1 MGVSF
6 SLARPNATKSS
17 IRVKVSVS
25 GVSMYL
31 YTGRSIETS
40 HWDKKKCFVR
50 SYVGKT
56 TTTRLVMRLKELEV
70 GILEALDEYKNGKP
84 KLTYLQLQE
93 KLQKLIDN
101 PLTKYN
107 KKVEDQIENQ
117 FTLTGFA
124 EQFIIDC
131 EKGVRLSPKRQK
143 LKPSAISSYK
153 TTQNLI
159 NKFQT
164 RYNKVFYLNK
174 FDQNDIDRFSDFM
187 IIDEEF
193 AMNTHSKV
201 MMDTMQFFK
210 YAVKLKK
217 IPPARLLELEFDT
230 RREDTDSIYLTEAEI
245 LEMLSISE
253 FDSPVH
259 EHVRDVFVIGC
270 FTGMRFSDYSVIDPT
285 SIRNNRLEI
294 VQKKTGNKVTIPIHA
309 EVVKI
314 LEKYN
319 YLLPQVPPNNEFN
332 RIIKLVGEKLPSLH
346 TPFTKQITYGR
357 ELKEL
362 VDLKYNFLQTHTARR
377 SFCSNEYLKGTDPMI
392 IMAISGHKSHK
403 SFMRYIK
410 VSGEQFADKLEK
422 IWAER
427 QIIKN

>member
-1 MGVSF
+1 MAVSF
-6 SLARPNATKSS
+6 SLARPKAIRSS

-25 GVSMYL
+25 GVSIFL
-31 YTGRSIETS
+31 YTGRSIETC

-50 SYVGKT
+50 SYVGRT
-56 TTTRLVMRLKELEV
+56 TTSRIIMRLKELEV
-70 GILEALDEYKNGKP
+70 AMLEVVDEYKNGKP
-84 KLTYLQLQE
+84 KITFLQLQK
-93 KLQKLIDN
+93 KLQALIDN
-101 PLTKYN
+101 PLTKFN
-107 KKVEDQIENQ
+107 KNTANGVINQ
-117 FTLTGFA
+117 ETLTGFA
-124 EQFIIDC
+124 EQFIADC
-131 EKGVRLSPKRQK
+131 ESGVRLSPKRQK
-143 LKPSAISSYK
+143 LKASAISSYR
-153 TTQNLI
+153 TTLGLLI
-159 NKFQT
+159 KFQT
-164 RYNKVFYLNK
+164 NFDNALYLND
-174 FDQNDIDRFSDFM
+174 FNQQDIDRFSDFM
-187 IIDEEF
+187 IIEEEY

-217 IPPARLLELEFDT
+217 IPPAKLVELEFDT
-230 RREDTDSIYLTEAEI
+230 RREDTDSIYLTESEI
-245 LEMLSISE
+245 LELMNVSDFE
-253 FDSPVH
+253 SPIH

-294 VQKKTGNKVTIPIHA
+294 VQKKTGNKVTIPIHP

-332 RIIKLVGEKLPSLH
+332 RIIKIVGEKLPSLH

-362 VDLKYNFLQTHTARR
+362 VALKYTYLQTHTARR

-410 VSGEQFADKLEK
+410 VSGDEFAAKLEK

-427 QIIKN
+427 QIN

>member
-1 MGVSF
+1 MAVSF
-6 SLARPNATKSS
+6 SLARPKAIRSS

-25 GVSMYL
+25 GVSIFL
-31 YTGRSIETS
+31 YTGRSIETC

-50 SYVGKT
+50 SYVGRT
-56 TTTRLVMRLKELEV
+56 TTSRIIMRLKELEV
-70 GILEALDEYKNGKP
+70 AMLEVVDEYKNGKP
-84 KLTYLQLQE
+84 KITFLQLQE
-93 KLQKLIDN
+93 KLQALIDN
-101 PLTKYN
+101 PLTKFN
-107 KKVEDQIENQ
+107 KNAANGVINQ
-117 FTLTGFA
+117 ETLTGFA
-124 EQFIIDC
+124 EQFIADC
-131 EKGVRLSPKRQK
+131 ESGVRLSPKRQK
-143 LKPSAISSYK
+143 LKASAISSYR
-153 TTQNLI
+153 TTLGLLT
-159 NKFQT
+159 KFQT
-164 RYNKVFYLNK
+164 NCDNVLYLND
-174 FDQNDIDRFSDFM
+174 FNQQDIDRFSDFM
-187 IIDEEF
+187 IIEEEY

-217 IPPARLLELEFDT
+217 IPPAKLVELEFDT
-230 RREDTDSIYLTEAEI
+230 RREDTDSIYLTESEI
-245 LEMLSISE
+245 LELMNVSDFE
-253 FDSPVH
+253 SPIH

-294 VQKKTGNKVTIPIHA
+294 VQKKTGNKVTIPIHP

-319 YLLPQVPPNNEFN
+319 FLLPQVPPNNEFN
-332 RIIKLVGEKLPSLH
+332 RIIKIVGEKLPSLH

-362 VDLKYNFLQTHTARR
+362 VALKYTYLQTHTARR

-410 VSGEQFADKLEK
+410 VSGDEFAAKLEK

-427 QIIKN
+427 QII

>member
-1 MGVSF
+1 MAVSF
-6 SLARPNATKSS
+6 SLARPKAIRSS

-25 GVSMYL
+25 GVSIFL
-31 YTGRSIETS
+31 YTGRSIETC

-50 SYVGKT
+50 SYVGRT
-56 TTTRLVMRLKELEV
+56 TTSRIIMRLKELEV
-70 GILEALDEYKNGKP
+70 AMLEVVDEYKNGKP
-84 KLTYLQLQE
+84 KISFLQLQE
-93 KLQKLIDN
+93 KLQALIDN
-101 PLTKYN
+101 PLTKFN
-107 KKVEDQIENQ
+107 KNAANGVINQ
-117 FTLTGFA
+117 ETLTGFA
-124 EQFIIDC
+124 EQFIADC
-131 EKGVRLSPKRQK
+131 ESGVRLSPKRQK
-143 LKPSAISSYK
+143 LKASAISSYR
-153 TTQNLI
+153 TTLGLLT
-159 NKFQT
+159 KFQT
-164 RYNKVFYLNK
+164 NCDNVLYLSDFN
-174 FDQNDIDRFSDFM
+174 QQDIDRFSDFM
-187 IIDEEF
+187 IIEEEY

-217 IPPARLLELEFDT
+217 IPPAKLVELEFDT
-230 RREDTDSIYLTEAEI
+230 RREDTDSIYLTESEI
-245 LEMLSISE
+245 LELMKVSDFE
-253 FDSPVH
+253 SPIH

-294 VQKKTGNKVTIPIHA
+294 VQKKTGNKVTIPIHP

-332 RIIKLVGEKLPSLH
+332 RIIKIVGEKLPSLH

-362 VDLKYNFLQTHTARR
+362 VALKYTYLQTHTARR

-410 VSGEQFADKLEK
+410 VSGDEFAAKLEK

-427 QIIKN
+427 QIN

>member
-1 MGVSF
+1 MAVSF
-6 SLARPNATKSS
+6 SLARPKAIRSS

-25 GVSMYL
+25 GVSIFL
-31 YTGRSIETS
+31 YTGRSIETC

-50 SYVGKT
+50 SYVGRT
-56 TTTRLVMRLKELEV
+56 TTSRIIMRLKELEV
-70 GILEALDEYKNGKP
+70 AMLEVVDEYKNGKP
-84 KLTYLQLQE
+84 KITFLQLQE
-93 KLQKLIDN
+93 KLQALIDN
-101 PLTKYN
+101 PLTKFN
-107 KKVEDQIENQ
+107 KNAANGVINQ
-117 FTLTGFA
+117 ETLTGFA
-124 EQFIIDC
+124 EQFIADC
-131 EKGVRLSPKRQK
+131 ESGVRLSPKRQK
-143 LKPSAISSYK
+143 LKASAISSYR
-153 TTQNLI
+153 TTLGLLT
-159 NKFQT
+159 KFQT
-164 RYNKVFYLNK
+164 NCDNVLYLNDFK
-174 FDQNDIDRFSDFM
+174 QQDIDRFSDFM
-187 IIDEEF
+187 IIEEEY

-217 IPPARLLELEFDT
+217 IPAAKLVELEFDT
-230 RREDTDSIYLTEAEI
+230 RREDTDSIYLTESEI
-245 LEMLSISE
+245 LELMNVSD

-285 SIRNNRLEI
+285 NIRNNRLEI
-294 VQKKTGNKVTIPIHA
+294 VQKKTGNKVTIPIHP

-332 RIIKLVGEKLPSLH
+332 RIIKIVGEKLPSLH

-362 VDLKYNFLQTHTARR
+362 VALKYTYLQTHTARR

-410 VSGEQFADKLEK
+410 VSGDEFAAKLEK

-427 QIIKN
+427 QIN

>member
-1 MGVSF
+1 MAVSF
-6 SLARPNATKSS
+6 SLARPKAIRSS

-25 GVSMYL
+25 GVSIFL
-31 YTGRSIETS
+31 YTGRSIETC

-50 SYVGKT
+50 SYIGRT
-56 TTTRLVMRLKELEV
+56 TTSRIIMRLKELEV
-70 GILEALDEYKNGKP
+70 AMLEVVDEYKNGKP
-84 KLTYLQLQE
+84 KITFLQLQE
-93 KLQKLIDN
+93 KLQALIDN
-101 PLTKYN
+101 PLTKFN
-107 KKVEDQIENQ
+107 KNAANGVINQ
-117 FTLTGFA
+117 ETLTGFA
-124 EQFIIDC
+124 EQFIADC
-131 EKGVRLSPKRQK
+131 ESGVRLSPKRQK
-143 LKPSAISSYK
+143 LKASAISSYR
-153 TTQNLI
+153 TTLGLLT
-159 NKFQT
+159 KFQT
-164 RYNKVFYLNK
+164 NCDNVLYLND
-174 FDQNDIDRFSDFM
+174 FNQQDIDRFSDFM
-187 IIDEEF
+187 IIEEEY

-217 IPPARLLELEFDT
+217 IPPAKLVELEFDT
-230 RREDTDSIYLTEAEI
+230 RREDTDSIYLTESEI
-245 LEMLSISE
+245 LELMNVSDFE
-253 FDSPVH
+253 SPIH

-294 VQKKTGNKVTIPIHA
+294 VQKKTGNKVTIPIHL

-332 RIIKLVGEKLPSLH
+332 RIIKIVGKKLPSLH

-362 VDLKYNFLQTHTARR
+362 VALKYTYLQTHTARR

-410 VSGEQFADKLEK
+410 VSGDEFAAKLEK

-427 QIIKN
+427 QIN

>member
-1 MGVSF
+1 MAVSF
-6 SLARPNATKSS
+6 SLARPKAIRSS

-25 GVSMYL
+25 GVSIFL
-31 YTGRSIETS
+31 YTGRSIETC

-50 SYVGKT
+50 SYVGRT
-56 TTTRLVMRLKELEV
+56 TTSRIIMRLKELEV
-70 GILEALDEYKNGKP
+70 AMLEVVDEYKNGKP
-84 KLTYLQLQE
+84 KISFLQLQE
-93 KLQKLIDN
+93 KLQALIDN
-101 PLTKYN
+101 PLTKFN
-107 KKVEDQIENQ
+107 KNAANGVINQ
-117 FTLTGFA
+117 ETLTGFA
-124 EQFIIDC
+124 EQFIADC
-131 EKGVRLSPKRQK
+131 ESGVRLSPKRQK
-143 LKPSAISSYK
+143 LKASAISSYR
-153 TTQNLI
+153 TTLGLLT
-159 NKFQT
+159 KFQT
-164 RYNKVFYLNK
+164 NCDNVLYLSDFN
-174 FDQNDIDRFSDFM
+174 QQDIDRFSDFM
-187 IIDEEF
+187 IIEEEY

-201 MMDTMQFFK
+201 MMDAMQFFK

-217 IPPARLLELEFDT
+217 IPPAKLVELEFDT
-230 RREDTDSIYLTEAEI
+230 RREDTDSIYLTESEI
-245 LEMLSISE
+245 LELMKVSDFE
-253 FDSPVH
+253 SPIH

-294 VQKKTGNKVTIPIHA
+294 VQKKTGNKVTIPIHP

-332 RIIKLVGEKLPSLH
+332 RIIKIVGEKLPSLH

-362 VDLKYNFLQTHTARR
+362 VALKYTYLQTHTARR

-410 VSGEQFADKLEK
+410 VSGDEFAAKLEK

-427 QIIKN
+427 QIN

>member
-1 MGVSF
+1 MAVSF
-6 SLARPNATKSS
+6 SLARPKAIRSS

-25 GVSMYL
+25 GVSIFL
-31 YTGRSIETS
+31 YTGRSIETC

-50 SYVGKT
+50 SYVGRT
-56 TTTRLVMRLKELEV
+56 TTNRIIMRLKELEV
-70 GILEALDEYKNGKP
+70 AMLEVVDEYKNGKP
-84 KLTYLQLQE
+84 KITFVQLQE
-93 KLQKLIDN
+93 KLQALIDN
-101 PLTKYN
+101 PLTKFN
-107 KKVEDQIENQ
+107 KNAANGVINQ
-117 FTLTGFA
+117 ETLTGFA
-124 EQFIIDC
+124 EQFIADC
-131 EKGVRLSPKRQK
+131 ESGVRLSPKRQK
-143 LKPSAISSYK
+143 LKASAISSYR
-153 TTQNLI
+153 TTLGLLT
-159 NKFQT
+159 KFQT
-164 RYNKVFYLNK
+164 NCDNVLYLSDFN
-174 FDQNDIDRFSDFM
+174 QQDIDRFSDFM
-187 IIDEEF
+187 IIEEEY

-217 IPPARLLELEFDT
+217 IPPAKLVELEFDT
-230 RREDTDSIYLTEAEI
+230 RREDTDSIYLTESEI
-245 LEMLSISE
+245 LELMKVSDFE
-253 FDSPVH
+253 SPIH

-294 VQKKTGNKVTIPIHA
+294 VQKKTGSKVTIPIHP

-314 LEKYN
+314 LEKFN

-332 RIIKLVGEKLPSLH
+332 RIIKIVGEKLPSLH

-362 VDLKYNFLQTHTARR
+362 VALKYTYLQTHTARR

-410 VSGEQFADKLEK
+410 VSGDEFAAKLEK

-427 QIIKN
+427 QIN

>member
-1 MGVSF
+1 MAVSF
-6 SLARPNATKSS
+6 SLARPKAIRSS

-25 GVSMYL
+25 GVSIFL
-31 YTGRSIETS
+31 YTGRSIETC

-50 SYVGKT
+50 SYVGRT
-56 TTTRLVMRLKELEV
+56 TTSRIIMRLKELEV
-70 GILEALDEYKNGKP
+70 AMLEVVDEYKNGKP
-84 KLTYLQLQE
+84 KITFLQLQE
-93 KLQKLIDN
+93 KLQALIDN
-101 PLTKYN
+101 PLTKFN
-107 KKVEDQIENQ
+107 KNAANGVINQ
-117 FTLTGFA
+117 ETLTGFA
-124 EQFIIDC
+124 EQFIADC
-131 EKGVRLSPKRQK
+131 ESGVRLSPKRQK
-143 LKPSAISSYK
+143 LKASAISSYR
-153 TTQNLI
+153 TTLGLLT
-159 NKFQT
+159 KFQT
-164 RYNKVFYLNK
+164 NFDNALYLND
-174 FDQNDIDRFSDFM
+174 FNQQDIDRFSDFM
-187 IIDEEF
+187 IIEEEY

-217 IPPARLLELEFDT
+217 IPPAKLVELEFDT
-230 RREDTDSIYLTEAEI
+230 RREDTDSIYLTESEI
-245 LEMLSISE
+245 LELMNVSD
-253 FDSPVH
+253 FDSPIH

-294 VQKKTGNKVTIPIHA
+294 VQKKTGNKVTIPIHQ

-332 RIIKLVGEKLPSLH
+332 RIIKIVGEKLPSLH

-362 VDLKYNFLQTHTARR
+362 VALKYTYLQTHTARR

-410 VSGEQFADKLEK
+410 VSGDEFAAKLEK

-427 QIIKN
+427 QIN

>member
-1 MGVSF
+1 MAVSF
-6 SLARPNATKSS
+6 SLARPKAIRSS

-25 GVSMYL
+25 GVSIFL
-31 YTGRSIETS
+31 YTGRSIETC

-50 SYVGKT
+50 SYVGRT
-56 TTTRLVMRLKELEV
+56 TTSRIIMRLKELEV
-70 GILEALDEYKNGKP
+70 AMLEVVDQYKNGKP
-84 KLTYLQLQE
+84 KITFLQLQK
-93 KLQKLIDN
+93 KLQALIDN
-101 PLTKYN
+101 PLTKFN
-107 KKVEDQIENQ
+107 KNTANGVINQ
-117 FTLTGFA
+117 ETLTGFA
-124 EQFIIDC
+124 EQFIADC
-131 EKGVRLSPKRQK
+131 ESGVRLSPKRQK
-143 LKPSAISSYK
+143 LKASAISSYR
-153 TTQNLI
+153 TTLGLLT
-159 NKFQT
+159 KFQT
-164 RYNKVFYLNK
+164 NFDNALYLND
-174 FDQNDIDRFSDFM
+174 FNQQDIDRFSDFM
-187 IIDEEF
+187 IIEEEY

-217 IPPARLLELEFDT
+217 IPPAKLVELEFDT
-230 RREDTDSIYLTEAEI
+230 RREDTDSIYLTESEI
-245 LEMLSISE
+245 LELMNVSDFE
-253 FDSPVH
+253 SPIH

-294 VQKKTGNKVTIPIHA
+294 VQKKTGNKVTIPIHP

-332 RIIKLVGEKLPSLH
+332 RIIKIVGEKLPSLH

-362 VDLKYNFLQTHTARR
+362 VALKYTYLQTHTARR

-410 VSGEQFADKLEK
+410 VSGDEFAAKLEK

-427 QIIKN
+427 QIN